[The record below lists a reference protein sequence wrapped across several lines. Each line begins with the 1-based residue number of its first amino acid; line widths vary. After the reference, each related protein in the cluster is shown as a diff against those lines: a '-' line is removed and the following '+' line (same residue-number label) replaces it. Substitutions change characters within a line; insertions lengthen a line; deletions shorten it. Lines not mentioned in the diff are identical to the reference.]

1 MKSLPF
7 DNGDQMPVL
16 GLGTFKSQPGEVYNA
31 VKDAVRLGYRHI
43 DCAFFYGNEPEIG
56 QALDEAFREG
66 ITSREQ
72 MWITSKLWNSFHAPA
87 DVPKGLEKTL
97 AGLSLDYLDLYLM
110 HWPVAI
116 KSWVHFPETAED
128 MIPLADMPISE
139 TWQAM
144 ESLVGQGLCR
154 HIGVSNFSIVKLKAL
169 LESSRV
175 KPEVNQVEL
184 HPYLQQ
190 PALVDFCRKHKI
202 YLTAYSPLGSPDRP
216 ARARA
221 EGEPVLME
229 DPTIKAI
236 AGKHG
241 MTPAQVLLSWIIA
254 QDASVI
260 PKSVNPRRLE
270 QNLAAVELNLS
281 REDLLEISKLN
292 RNRRYY
298 TGGVWTIEGSPY
310 TMANLWDE

>member
-1 MKSLPF
+1 LKTLTL

-16 GLGTFKSQPGEVYNA
+16 GLGTFKSEPGEVYKA

-43 DCAFFYGNEPEIG
+43 DCAYFYGNEPEIG
-56 QALDEAFREG
+56 QALTEAFQAG
-66 ITSREQ
+66 IASREQ
-72 MWITSKLWNSFHAPA
+72 MWVTSKLWNSFHDPA

-97 AGLSLDYLDLYLM
+97 DDLKLDYLDLYLM

-116 KSWVHFPETAED
+116 KRTVHFPETAED
-128 MIPLADMPISE
+128 MIPLAEMPIRE

-144 ESLVGQGLCR
+144 ESLVDQGLCR

-169 LESSRV
+169 LEGSRC

-221 EGEPVLME
+221 AGEPVLME

-236 AGKHG
+236 AVKHG
-241 MTPAQVLLSWIIA
+241 ASPAQVLLSWIIA
-254 QDASVI
+254 QGASVI
-260 PKSVNPRRLE
+260 PKSVNPQRLE
-270 QNLAAVELNLS
+270 QNLAAVDLTLS
-281 REDLLEISKLN
+281 REDLFEIGKLN
-292 RNRRYY
+292 RDRRYY
-298 TGGVWTIEGSPY
+298 TGGVWTMEGSPY
-310 TMANLWDE
+310 TMANVWDE

>member
-1 MKSLPF
+1 
-7 DNGDQMPVL
+7 
-16 GLGTFKSQPGEVYNA
+16 
-31 VKDAVRLGYRHI
+31 
-43 DCAFFYGNEPEIG
+43 
-56 QALDEAFREG
+56 
-66 ITSREQ
+66 
-72 MWITSKLWNSFHAPA
+72 
-87 DVPKGLEKTL
+87 
-97 AGLSLDYLDLYLM
+97 
-110 HWPVAI
+110 
-116 KSWVHFPETAED
+116 
-128 MIPLADMPISE
+128 
-139 TWQAM
+139 
-144 ESLVGQGLCR
+144 
-154 HIGVSNFSIVKLKAL
+154 VSNFSIVKLKAL

-221 EGEPVLME
+221 EGEPALME

-236 AGKHG
+236 AGRHC

-254 QDASVI
+254 QGASVI

-270 QNLAAVELNLS
+270 QNLAAVDLTLS
-281 REDLLEISKLN
+281 REDLLEISNLN

-310 TMANLWDE
+310 TMENLWDE

>member
-1 MKSLPF
+1 MKSLHF

-43 DCAFFYGNEPEIG
+43 DCAYFYGNEAEIG
-56 QALDEAFREG
+56 QALAEAFREG
-66 ITSREQ
+66 ITSRAQ

-97 AGLSLDYLDLYLM
+97 AGLGLDYLDLYLM

-116 KSWVHFPETAED
+116 KSSVHFPEKAED
-128 MIPLADMPISE
+128 MIALADMPISE

-144 ESLVGQGLCR
+144 EALVDRGLCR

-169 LESSRV
+169 LESARIR
-175 KPEVNQVEL
+175 PEVNQVEL

-190 PALVDFCRKHKI
+190 PALVEFCRKRKI

-216 ARARA
+216 ARARVA
-221 EGEPVLME
+221 GEPVLME

-241 MTPAQVLLSWIIA
+241 VTPAQVLLSWVIA
-254 QDASVI
+254 QGASVI

-270 QNLAAVELNLS
+270 QNLDAVDLSLS
-281 REDLLEISKLN
+281 REELLEISRLD

-298 TGGVWTIEGSPY
+298 TGGVWTMQGSPY
-310 TMANLWDE
+310 SMANLWDE